1 MSFRYVG
8 WLMLVYSDNYLY
20 LKFMLF
26 ELFLQSKWAL
36 LHKCPS
42 HA

>member
-1 MSFRYVG
+1 MGFRYVG

-26 ELFLQSKWAL
+26 ELFLQSKCVVHTL
-36 LHKCPS
+36 KRHTP
-42 HA
+42 